1 MSTLIRQHSLVGL
14 LLVCGSVQALTLGSL
29 RGEALIGRPLS
40 INVPVQLDA
49 GEVASAVCVD
59 AEVQYA
65 DNRVDSGRLKTSWL
79 NPDATG
85 EGVFRVETTVP
96 VNEPVVSVQLRAG
109 CIRKTSRRYVLLA
122 DVPTDG
128 AAVTAVTLPQ
138 ATVAAVAPPNAVG
151 VAKDGPVGDKV
162 VPAKSTPV
170 ASVKK
175 ERPARQKAADVPL
188 ASATGDTRERDGATG
203 LASELALAKPDSRPK
218 GKVASAPKIQNK
230 ADRVSS
236 DKPRLTLD
244 ALTEL
249 TPSLKSSFELVSSP
263 SDEPQARES
272 AKAMWRSLNALPEE
286 ASRDAQR
293 IVALEAQVKA
303 LQSNTA
309 QSEQAQT
316 ALKEQLS
323 KAEEERYANALVG
336 VLSALLLCAVGA
348 AGYFWFRLKN
358 GKFAADHDWWRG
370 QSVEPSVLSDL
381 APPGDMEPLAAAT
394 GREAKQGRVSRS
406 SGVDVSAEDSI
417 FDSLQK
423 VKPTKGR
430 TSRWQATP
438 PDSVPPRSGFFHSSL
453 GTRSVNVEELFDI
466 QQQAEFF
473 VSLGQHEQAIN
484 LLQQHI
490 YGATSTSGLAYL
502 DLLHLYHQFERRAE
516 YDQLREEF
524 NRLFMAQVPAFDDYK
539 KQSRGIARY
548 SAAMSRI
555 EAHWKTPQIL
565 DVLQELIFRQPE
577 AGTPDQGE
585 SFDLTAYRE
594 LMLLFAIAKDLSEGS
609 PGVTDL
615 GHAALGARLDALAE
629 PEREGDVPSRL
640 ASSRV
645 GSFVDSGLTGVAS
658 TRSSTLAPESKS
670 KFDAVE
676 VHDSNFPVN
685 VSLPKASPRL
695 GLDVDLFELE
705 SEMSPLDI
713 GLDAGD
719 LRAPLDF
726 SLPEDATAAA
736 VSLSPDTVIEP
747 DTPQSPAAPAA
758 PLPPAEMD
766 LDLAQY
772 LSEDKAFLAELAAK
786 AKK

>member
-1 MSTLIRQHSLVGL
+1 
-14 LLVCGSVQALTLGSL
+14 
-29 RGEALIGRPLS
+29 
-40 INVPVQLDA
+40 
-49 GEVASAVCVD
+49 
-59 AEVQYA
+59 
-65 DNRVDSGRLKTSWL
+65 
-79 NPDATG
+79 
-85 EGVFRVETTVP
+85 
-96 VNEPVVSVQLRAG
+96 
-109 CIRKTSRRYVLLA
+109 
-122 DVPTDG
+122 
-128 AAVTAVTLPQ
+128 
-138 ATVAAVAPPNAVG
+138 
-151 VAKDGPVGDKV
+151 
-162 VPAKSTPV
+162 
-170 ASVKK
+170 
-175 ERPARQKAADVPL
+175 
-188 ASATGDTRERDGATG
+188 
-203 LASELALAKPDSRPK
+203 
-218 GKVASAPKIQNK
+218 
-230 ADRVSS
+230 
-236 DKPRLTLD
+236 
-244 ALTEL
+244 
-249 TPSLKSSFELVSSP
+249 
-263 SDEPQARES
+263 
-272 AKAMWRSLNALPEE
+272 
-286 ASRDAQR
+286 
-293 IVALEAQVKA
+293 
-303 LQSNTA
+303 
-309 QSEQAQT
+309 
-316 ALKEQLS
+316 
-323 KAEEERYANALVG
+323 
-336 VLSALLLCAVGA
+336 
-348 AGYFWFRLKN
+348 
-358 GKFAADHDWWRG
+358 
-370 QSVEPSVLSDL
+370 
-381 APPGDMEPLAAAT
+381 
-394 GREAKQGRVSRS
+394 
-406 SGVDVSAEDSI
+406 
-417 FDSLQK
+417 
-423 VKPTKGR
+423 
-430 TSRWQATP
+430 
-438 PDSVPPRSGFFHSSL
+438 
-453 GTRSVNVEELFDI
+453 
-466 QQQAEFF
+466 
-473 VSLGQHEQAIN
+473 
-484 LLQQHI
+484 
-490 YGATSTSGLAYL
+490 
-502 DLLHLYHQFERRAE
+502 
-516 YDQLREEF
+516 
-524 NRLFMAQVPAFDDYK
+524 
-539 KQSRGIARY
+539 
-548 SAAMSRI
+548 MSRI